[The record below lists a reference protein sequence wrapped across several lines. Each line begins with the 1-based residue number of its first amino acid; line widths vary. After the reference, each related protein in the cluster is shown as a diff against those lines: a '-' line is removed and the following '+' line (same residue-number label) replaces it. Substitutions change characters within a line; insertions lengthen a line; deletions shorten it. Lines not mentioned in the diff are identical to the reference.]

1 MRRLKRLLTGVC
13 LAALLATV
21 MIPAGAQAEDVSPQS
36 ETDVEARI
44 GNGITIESKENRVP
58 TFEAG
63 KSTAWTLIVH
73 NNSGKD
79 LTDAV
84 LSPSLGDKNE
94 EWPFNTE
101 YQSYTREL
109 DIKNGDSQE
118 VSFEFTQREDVQ
130 TSRHTLQF
138 NIYAKG
144 APDVVVSQKFYAN
157 TTAKPAE
164 TPKPPTDNTSVTN
177 PETQSVGDG
186 LNIPSADAGGF
197 SNGGASF
204 SGGGGSG
211 AEGSTSVPRVIVT
224 GFNTDPAEVRAGGN
238 FTLTI
243 HLKNTSKSTKV
254 RNMLFDL
261 SAPTEGT
268 DAQTVAPAFLPAS
281 GSSSIYLD
289 GIKADG
295 TADISIQLNAKADL
309 LQKPYSVDLSM
320 KYEDGNGAQ
329 IDAASSISIPV
340 KQDAR
345 FEFSDFEISPES
357 ISIGDEANVMCN
369 LYNLG
374 RIKLYNV
381 KATFEGACI
390 KKEEVFLGNVESGA
404 TASIDAMLEGAQATA
419 GPANVTMTVS
429 YEDEAGKLSTTTKDL
444 QIEVMEMMEDT
455 SMMSGMEMPEEKK
468 GFPVIPVAVAAG
480 IAAALVIIVVVRKKR
495 KKRQRLNEE
504 EELLDELDRSSEDER

>member
-1 MRRLKRLLTGVC
+1 MKRLRRLLAGVC

-21 MIPAGAQAEDVSPQS
+21 MMPAKIQAEEVQTQENTS
-36 ETDVEARI
+36 VEAKGASGI
-44 GNGITIESKENRVP
+44 SIMSEGNKVP

-63 KSTAWTLIVH
+63 KSTTWTLIVH
-73 NNSGKD
+73 NNSGVD

-84 LSPSLGDKNE
+84 LSPSLGNTNE

-101 YQSYTREL
+101 YQSYAKEL
-109 DIKNGDSQE
+109 NIESGKSQE
-118 VSFEFTQREDVQ
+118 VSFEFTQREDVT

-138 NIYAKG
+138 NIYVQGGQDA
-144 APDVVVSQKFYAN
+144 VVSQKFYVN

-164 TPKPPTDNTSVTN
+164 N
-177 PETQSVGDG
+177 PEPPADNIPAPNPGDQIIGDG
-186 LNIPSADAGGF
+186 MDFPSVDAGGF
-197 SNGGASF
+197 SNGGASI
-204 SGGGGSG
+204 SGGGGS
-211 AEGSTSVPRVIVT
+211 EGSASVPRVIVT
-224 GFNTDPAEVRAGGN
+224 GFKTDPEEVRAGGN

-243 HLKNTSKSTKV
+243 HLKNTSKSTRV

-261 SAPTEGT
+261 SAPSEGT

-289 GIKADG
+289 GIKANG
-295 TADISIQLNAKADL
+295 AADISIQLNAKADL

-320 KYEDGNGAQ
+320 KYEDSDGAQ

-345 FEFSDFEISPES
+345 FEFSDFEISPEN
-357 ISIGDEANVMCN
+357 ISVGEEANVMCN

-381 KATFEGACI
+381 KAIFEGACI

-429 YEDEAGKLSTTTKDL
+429 YEDEAGKISTTTKDL
-444 QIEVMEMMEDT
+444 QIEVMEMMEDV
-455 SMMSGMEMPEEKK
+455 SMMPGMEMPTEAK
-468 GFPVIPVAVAAG
+468 GFPVIPVAVIAG
-480 IAAALVIIVVVRKKR
+480 IVLVIIIIVVVRKKR

-504 EELLDELDRSSEDER
+504 EELMDELDRSSEDER

>member
-1 MRRLKRLLTGVC
+1 MKRLRRLLAGVC
-13 LAALLATV
+13 LAALFVTAA
-21 MIPAGAQAEDVSPQS
+21 MPAGARAEEVQTEEQPSADVKRAS
-36 ETDVEARI
+36 
-44 GNGITIESKENRVP
+44 GITITSQDNRVP

-63 KSTAWTLIVH
+63 KATTWTLIVH
-73 NNSGKD
+73 NNSGAD
-79 LTDAV
+79 LTNAV
-84 LSPSLGDKNE
+84 LSPSLGNTNE

-101 YQSYTREL
+101 YQSYAQVL
-109 DIKNGDSQE
+109 NIKNGESQA
-118 VSFEFTQREDVQ
+118 VSFEFTQREDVA

-138 NIYAKG
+138 NVYAAG
-144 APDVVVSQKFYAN
+144 VEDALVSQKFYAN
-157 TTAKPAE
+157 TTAKPE
-164 TPKPPTDNTSVTN
+164 EIPEPPADNTPV
-177 PETQSVGDG
+177 PGPGDQIVGDG
-186 LNIPSADAGGF
+186 AEFPSADAGGF

-211 AEGSTSVPRVIVT
+211 SEGSTSVPRVIVT
-224 GFNTDPAEVRAGGN
+224 GFKTDPAEVRAGGN

-261 SAPTEGT
+261 SAPAEGT

-289 GIKADG
+289 GIKANG
-295 TADISIQLNAKADL
+295 AADISIQLNAKADL
-309 LQKPYSVDLSM
+309 LQKPYSVDLTM
-320 KYEDGNGAQ
+320 KYEDSDGAQ

-357 ISIGDEANVMCN
+357 ISVGDEANVMCN

-381 KATFEGACI
+381 KAIFEGACI
-390 KKEEVFLGNVESGA
+390 EKEEVFLGNVESGA

-419 GPANVTMTVS
+419 GPANVTMTLS
-429 YEDEAGKLSTTTKDL
+429 YEDEAGKISTTTKEL
-444 QIEVMEMMEDT
+444 QIEVMEMMEDMA
-455 SMMSGMEMPEEKK
+455 MMPGMEMPEEEK

-480 IAAALVIIVVVRKKR
+480 IAVLIIIIVVIRKKR
-495 KKRQRLNEE
+495 KRRQRLNEE